1 MEKTSVNHFFSDRVI
16 TFDQT
21 FSDRNTA
28 LKAVADQLLK
38 ELSRRLLK
46 RPLLRGNKPI
56 PLACN

>member
-28 LKAVADQLLK
+28 LEAVADQLLS
-38 ELSRRLLK
+38 L
-46 RPLLRGNKPI
+46 I
-56 PLACN
+56 HI